1 MFLVSDDLIAE
12 TAFQTHWPS
21 YNNALM
27 RINATRY
34 RGLGDERTKNFAR
47 CAWDDALMIRLRTVG
62 AVCWY
67 LIPCSWLGLHFR
79 DDPRYFEMA
88 RALHGSEP
96 EGERIEIARQHF
108 IRIAEQTTGLNGERV
123 PAALRRTKD
132 AFHQL
137 SDPGITTNDIVNI
150 SLAAWDIHHD
160 SRTDF
165 PRNDFVDASR
175 QELAKADIEGDMSGE
190 TMLKMHVGMAFWLG
204 TGFLRDPQYAWVSDS
219 IMRSRAIGHPPMQ
232 ALVTYAQKRLD
243 RVSTRYDENRE

>member
-1 MFLVSDDLIAE
+1 MFLISDDLIAE

-21 YNNALM
+21 YNDALM

-34 RGLGDERTKNFAR
+34 RGLGGVRTKDFAR
-47 CAWDDALMIRLRTVG
+47 RVWNDASMIGLRTVG

-88 RALHGSEP
+88 HALHGDEP
-96 EGERIEIARQHF
+96 ERVRIELARQHF

-123 PAALRRTKD
+123 PAALRQTQ
-132 AFHQL
+132 AALHQL
-137 SDPGITTNDIVNI
+137 SDPRTTADDIISI
-150 SLAAWDIHHD
+150 SLAAWDINHD
-160 SRTDF
+160 LRTAF
-165 PRNDFVDASR
+165 PRSTFVNASR
-175 QELAKADIEGDMSGE
+175 RELAQADNGGDMAGE
-190 TMLKMHVGMAFWLG
+190 EPLKMHIGMAFWLG

-219 IMRSRAIGHPPMQ
+219 IMRSRAIGRLPMQ

-243 RVSTRYDENRE
+243 RVSARHNGNRE